1 VGGSKAGVFSFFNP
15 ANIELIVKAL
25 DATDPDLFPHPAHW
39 VFYGALSTVE
49 YWITVTDTATGAA
62 NTYHNPPGELCGRA
76 DTGAFPAG
84 PQAPATAAGRSRG
97 RRGGSRAAP
106 APAAARPAAGAAGA
120 CVPDAATLCLAG
132 GRVAVTVDWTD
143 QRTLESGAGNA
154 VAGSGTTGYFWF
166 FNPQNV
172 ELVVKVLDNSQ
183 SPAAN
188 WWVFYGALSDVGY
201 TIRVLDTATGT
212 DKSYAN
218 DPGDFC
224 GRADTQGFPDH

>member
-1 VGGSKAGVFSFFNP
+1 
-15 ANIELIVKAL
+15 
-25 DATDPDLFPHPAHW
+25 
-39 VFYGALSTVE
+39 
-49 YWITVTDTATGAA
+49 
-62 NTYHNPPGELCGRA
+62 
-76 DTGAFPAG
+76 
-84 PQAPATAAGRSRG
+84 
-97 RRGGSRAAP
+97 
-106 APAAARPAAGAAGA
+106 
-120 CVPDAATLCLAG
+120 VPDAATLCLAG
-132 GRVAVTVDWTD
+132 GRFAVTVDWTD